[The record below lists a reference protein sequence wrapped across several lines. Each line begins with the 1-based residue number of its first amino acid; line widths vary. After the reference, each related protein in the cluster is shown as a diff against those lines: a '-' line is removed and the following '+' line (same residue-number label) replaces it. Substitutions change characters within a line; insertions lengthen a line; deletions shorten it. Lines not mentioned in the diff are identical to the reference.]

1 MPDKSEPVIQQEKV
15 LTTWQAPVRLT
26 APGNRQIYTTAIVI
40 LSLVGIILAI
50 AGEWMLIATLAAL
63 LFAYYLWSTAAPE
76 MTSYS
81 ITTWGIRANAQLYR
95 WSEMDR
101 WWLDE
106 KWGKPILVI
115 DTPLRFPPRLHLIL
129 GSTKS
134 QEITAI
140 MSTHLILDKPLP
152 TPMDKA
158 GSWLSAKFP
167 LHTS

>member
-1 MPDKSEPVIQQEKV
+1 MPDKSEPQIQQERV
-15 LTTWQAPVRLT
+15 LLTWTAPVRLT

-63 LFAYYLWSTAAPE
+63 LFAYYLWSTATPE

-81 ITTWGIRANAQLYR
+81 ITSWGIRANSQLYR

-106 KWGKPILVI
+106 KWGKSILVI
-115 DTPLRFPPRLHLIL
+115 GTPFHFPPRLNLIL
-129 GSTKS
+129 GPTKS
-134 QEITAI
+134 QDITAI
-140 MSTHLILDKPLP
+140 MSSHLIMDKPLP
-152 TPMDKA
+152 TAMDKA
-158 GSWLSAKFP
+158 GLWLATKFP